1 MVHVLGQDQLHVGLA
16 GQADPLG
23 VGADHHTGLHLGV
36 AGGGQLVHALDL
48 HGAHAA
54 GGDLVDLPEI
64 AEGGDM
70 DVHGLG
76 RV

>member
-1 MVHVLGQDQLHVGLA
+1 VVHVLGQDQLHVGLA

-23 VGADHHTGLHLGV
+23 VGADHHAVLHLGV